1 MTPITVVLVDDHPLL
16 RAGVR
21 AQLERLAGVSVIGE
35 FGDAADALSSL
46 ADVRPDV
53 VLMDISMPG
62 MLGLDALRVMTE
74 RFPATR
80 VVMLTMHDEEEYVL
94 TAMRGGAA
102 GYVLK
107 DAAPAELLLALE
119 TVRGGNTFISP
130 AVAKTLAA
138 YLQKSDHDAPRAV
151 ELTPRQREVLRLI
164 AESRNTK
171 EIATLLGISI
181 KTVETHRVRIMEK
194 LGIHDVP
201 GLVRYA
207 VRLGLIRPAR

>member
-1 MTPITVVLVDDHPLL
+1 MTPLTVVLVDDHPLL

-21 AQLERLAGVSVIGE
+21 AQLERLAGVTVIGE
-35 FGDAADALSSL
+35 FSEAADALSSL

-62 MLGLDALRVMTE
+62 MQGLDALRVMTE

-94 TAMRGGAA
+94 KAMRGGAA

-107 DAAPAELLLALE
+107 DAPSAELLLALE

-130 AVAKTLAA
+130 AVTKTLAA
-138 YLQKSDHDAPRAV
+138 YLQKSGHDAPRAM

-171 EIATLLGISI
+171 EIATLLKISI
-181 KTVETHRVRIMEK
+181 KTVEMHRVRIMGR
-194 LGIHDVP
+194 LDIHDVP

-207 VRLGLIRPAR
+207 LRLGMIRPDR